1 MDDIGSTT
9 LTLIYDMSINLGGL
23 YVSMPKHPLNSI
35 DASITFK
42 LQSCESVTGAMESD
56 RLRKEKQTEE
66 D

>member
-35 DASITFK
+35 DIGITFE
-42 LQSCESVTGAMESD
+42 L
-56 RLRKEKQTEE
+56 
-66 D
+66 